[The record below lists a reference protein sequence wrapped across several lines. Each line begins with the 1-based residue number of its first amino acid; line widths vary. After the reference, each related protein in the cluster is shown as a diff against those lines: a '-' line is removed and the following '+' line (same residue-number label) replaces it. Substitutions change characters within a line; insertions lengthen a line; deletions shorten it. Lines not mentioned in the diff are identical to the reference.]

1 VIRAAKSFTVP
12 CPSWLQACSG
22 FRVISLNCRA
32 VLSGEPGIP
41 IALHESIEAPV
52 APPLLPQPL
61 LSPAVTVDI
70 RH

>member
-22 FRVISLNCRA
+22 FRVISLSCGA
-32 VLSGEPGIP
+32 MLSGEPGIP

-52 APPLLPQPL
+52 APRPCHNYCSP
-61 LSPAVTVDI
+61 PAVTVDI
-70 RH
+70 GH